1 MSMRGASKPRE
12 RGVAVAVAALACVVA
27 ACGGNTPPP
36 ENVEPP
42 HQEDTQSHAPPLQMK
57 SELGTV
63 EPGDIDKSFKALD
76 EKLLD
81 CQKRGLDRVEVLSGP
96 IKFFIRIGG
105 DGSTKWV
112 FVEQS
117 QLGDRDTEKCMLDV
131 VSGGQWPKPQGGGE
145 AEAHKEVELPLQ
157 TTRDANQWNA
167 DKISNA
173 LGKSGDAIDKCK
185 GGSSGPFQAT
195 MYVGPGGKVLA
206 AGIATSSRDD
216 ADKVDCLVKALQKM
230 KGLPSPGGWPAKV
243 SFGL

>member
-1 MSMRGASKPRE
+1 MSACGRLAVTGA
-12 RGVAVAVAALACVVA
+12 AAALACACVA
-27 ACGGNTPPP
+27 ACGGSTPPP
-36 ENVEPP
+36 QNVEPP
-42 HQEDTQSHAPPLQMK
+42 HEDEVQSHPPPLQMK

-63 EPGDIDKSFKALD
+63 EPGDVDRAFKALD
-76 EKLLD
+76 DKLLD
-81 CQKRGLDRVEVLSGP
+81 CQKRGLDRVEVLSGQV
-96 IKFFIRIGG
+96 KFFIRIGD

-131 VSGGQWPKPQGGGE
+131 VSGGHWPKPQGGGE

-157 TTRDANQWNA
+157 STRDANQWNA
-167 DKISNA
+167 DKIGGA

-185 GGSSGPFQAT
+185 SGSNGSFQAT

-206 AGIATSSRDD
+206 AGVAASSHDD